1 MEEKKKAGAA
11 ESVQGFHP
19 MLLIR
24 AMLGK
29 LWLALAVAVIAAC
42 CTFIVASVLYTPEYK
57 TQTTFVVSVRE
68 GGSSVYSNLSA
79 AKNIASSF
87 SEIVDSDVMK
97 KRVAEEL
104 GTSKVDGEISA
115 SVIEETNLIE
125 LTVTANNP
133 RSAYL
138 ITRAVLDNYG
148 ELAEKALSAVSLEIL
163 RQPTIPTAPSN
174 DSGALRAAKL
184 GALFSAAV
192 VLVWVCLKAYL
203 RDTVKVTDDVEK
215 KLDIKLLATVY
226 HERKYKSAKELF
238 RRRKKSILITNPTTG
253 FAFSETFRKLRTRVD
268 YHMRKENAKVLMVT
282 SVLENEGK
290 STVAANLALAMNR
303 KRKSVILIDGDMK
316 KPALHKILN
325 YQDKEY
331 AGIIEYLDGKAE
343 LKDTLISDKNYQ
355 MGLILGK
362 KGSDRSAELSSGA
375 AMQELIRQARENVD
389 CIIIDTPPMSVGPD
403 AECIAEIAD
412 ASILVVRQ
420 DTTPVK
426 VINDAIDA
434 LSSGKAKLIG
444 CVFNNVRAADFSD
457 GYSYGSGGKYGY
469 GGHAYSRYGYGKY
482 GYGSRKKHG
491 SDGEE
496 REHE

>member
-1 MEEKKKAGAA
+1 MEEKKKSGAA
-11 ESVQGFHP
+11 GESVQGFHP
-19 MLLIR
+19 LLLIR
-24 AMLGK
+24 EMIGK
-29 LWLALAVAVIAAC
+29 LWLALAVAI
-42 CTFIVASVLYTPEYK
+42 IVGCLAYIGASALYSPEYK

-68 GGSSVYSNLSA
+68 GSSSVYSNLAA

-97 KRVAEEL
+97 KRVAAEL
-104 GTSKVDGEISA
+104 GTDRVGGEISA

-125 LTVTANNP
+125 LTVTADNP

-138 ITRAVLDNYG
+138 ITRAVLNNYG
-148 ELAEKALSAVSLEIL
+148 ELAEKTLSSVTLEIL
-163 RQPTIPTAPSN
+163 RQPGIPISPSN
-174 DSGALRAAKL
+174 TSGAMRAAKL
-184 GALFSAAV
+184 GAIASAAV

-203 RDTVKVTDDVEK
+203 RDTVKVTEDVEK
-215 KLDIKLLATVY
+215 KLDVKLLATVY
-226 HERKYKSAKELF
+226 HERKYKSIKEVL

-268 YHMRKENAKVLMVT
+268 YHMRREGAKVIMVT

-303 KRKSVILIDGDMK
+303 KRKNVILIDGDMK
-316 KPALHKILN
+316 KPALHKIMN
-325 YQDKEY
+325 YQDKQY
-331 AGIIEYLDGKAE
+331 AGITDYLDGKAG

-362 KGSDRSAELSSGA
+362 KGSDRSTELVCSP
-375 AMQELIRQARENVD
+375 AMRELIRQARENVD
-389 CIIIDTPPMSVGPD
+389 CIIIDTPPMSVSPD
-403 AECIAEIAD
+403 AECIAELAD

-426 VINDAIDA
+426 VINDAIDT
-434 LSSGKAKLIG
+434 LSSCNAKLIG
-444 CVFNNVRAADFSD
+444 CVFNNVRSADLSD

-469 GGHAYSRYGYGKY
+469 GGHSYSRYGYGKY
-482 GYGSRKKHG
+482 GYGNHKKQ
-491 SDGEE
+491 DVGEE
-496 REHE
+496 REA